1 MHISIQRYIGLLWFL
16 QTCIHDE
23 IICMW
28 FIQACIYRC
37 TPKSVYI
44 HMQKLLYFEW
54 SPPWHLY
61 ILLYKCHGEVNTFPC
76 AHKRLPQVIFSAQNW
91 KSRRSW
97 KPPHLR
103 DLAQSHISN
112 TAESDKHAK
121 SCRCSSW
128 HKAKSP
134 AWATIAAPYLTHWS
148 QFPCSRLSTHSPC
161 ISLATRLEDSNGS
174 QPPCPQSS
182 ARAHTAAIFELRPG
196 MQLLSCSPWFNSEA
210 VLLLDPSC
218 SKPLSAIITNF
229 SYVWTA
235 QRSTCTKPAQ
245 LDKMHDSTSDMS
257 SDTLSDII
265 FLTFYL
271 TFYLILYLQ

>member
-1 MHISIQRYIGLLWFL
+1 MFVSDMFVCHRVMFILLL
-16 QTCIHDE
+16 QTTKHRSLDPQLWHCFSFTSSTIHSPDTFQ
-23 IICMW
+23 M
-28 FIQACIYRC
+28 
-37 TPKSVYI
+37 KI
-44 HMQKLLYFEW
+44 HWQ
-54 SPPWHLY
+54 
-61 ILLYKCHGEVNTFPC
+61 I
-76 AHKRLPQVIFSAQNW
+76 
-91 KSRRSW
+91 SR
-97 KPPHLR
+97 
-103 DLAQSHISN
+103 
-112 TAESDKHAK
+112 
-121 SCRCSSW
+121 

-148 QFPCSRLSTHSPC
+148 QLPCSRLSTHSPC

-196 MQLLSCSPWFNSEA
+196 MQLLSCSQWLNSEA